1 MDFELMSPVAGN
13 CETDQFIIRANEPL
27 PILCGKTRCYFTTTF
42 QTSSTFC
49 SDETLDLA
57 ESFSYGGGKVC
68 SGTTT
73 LCVEVLSDPKG

>member
-1 MDFELMSPVAGN
+1 MVRPDATLLLLSRLPV
-13 CETDQFIIRANEPL
+13 L
-27 PILCGKTRCYFTTTF
+27 
-42 QTSSTFC
+42 